1 MGHLVEISPQYTGD
15 GAYDGTTP
23 RGGLDREWRLLKDAM
38 ADRKISSS
46 AEAQAK
52 TRALDELSGLL
63 DARQASIQNSLSP
76 QLLAMTDSINR
87 VLAALVEMS
96 TALGDL
102 GQRVNDVELHLLQID
117 GDLETIR
124 MKLPPD
130 ASTGTSNARP
140 AGRDYQTV
148 VVNG

>member
-1 MGHLVEISPQYTGD
+1 MEISPQYTGD

-23 RGGLDREWRLLKDAM
+23 RGGLDREWRLLQDAM

-46 AEAQAK
+46 AQAQAK
-52 TRALDELSGLL
+52 AKSLEELSQLL
-63 DARQASIQNSLSP
+63 DARQDVIQNNLSP

-87 VLAALVEMS
+87 VLGALLEMG

-102 GQRVNDVELHLLQID
+102 GQRVNDLELELLQVN

-140 AGRDYQTV
+140 SGRDYRTV

>member
-15 GAYDGTTP
+15 GAYDGTAP
-23 RGGLDREWRLLKDAM
+23 RGGLDREWRLLQDAM
-38 ADRKISSS
+38 ADRRISSG

-52 TRALDELSGLL
+52 TKALTELSGLL
-63 DARQASIQNSLSP
+63 DARQDAIQQSLSP

-87 VLAALVEMS
+87 VLGALLEMS

-102 GQRVNDVELHLLQID
+102 GKRVNDAELTLLQVNA
-117 GDLETIR
+117 DLDTIR
-124 MKLPPD
+124 MSLPAD

-140 AGRDYQTV
+140 AGREYRTV
-148 VVNG
+148 IVNG